1 MKTFKTLVAEVA
13 QPKPEDEK
21 AFKAKHIIN
30 KNNYPVDV
38 EVQFTGGKIKKTPKR
53 RADYTPDEAEDVYE
67 ARGMFQKIRPGDTV
81 AYKGVDKTGK
91 KAAVKAKVLQKN
103 KGGELHVQHSD
114 GSKGHIYTTDILQ
127 HMTEEL
133 DPVNKKAALGRF
145 KDREDKDINN
155 DGKIDGTDRYLH
167 NRRKAVTK
175 AVHKIREA
183 RESLEEKAKSE
194 AQQMAAAVALAV
206 KRGEKPKSALQGAS
220 KEMYKMSE
228 RDLEDFAKTKHKGIP
243 YKVEESALEE
253 SEVSMM
259 VRKLHFIAYAA
270 EEIMDFLEMVDDPEE
285 WFQNKLVQAFTMMQ
299 GLHSYIEGEKRMMQ
313 SMDYDTWGE
322 AALGESITKMSNARL
337 KFHATKDFPHG
348 SYTKKEIKDE
358 HRRRQKT
365 EPNYHAVKPSLNEAA
380 DMAAIGRKL
389 QKMAPKEKNDMISNA
404 MAKLG
409 DHLETFGTTFGPRNM
424 KDLEKKTGLTANAI
438 QMLLKRAMNESLDE
452 VTQTAMKKTIT
463 YTDPKGHSRTRNVP
477 VKRIDR
483 DMHGQEKIRTEDL
496 DEAYKPG
503 SIRLRD
509 GSSITLTKE
518 NADLLN
524 QMLRDLTP
532 NNRKSMEKVLMADKS
547 GFNEIVSFA
556 REAL

>member
-53 RADYTPDEAEDVYE
+53 RADYTPDEAEDVY
-67 ARGMFQKIRPGDTV
+67 
-81 AYKGVDKTGK
+81 
-91 KAAVKAKVLQKN
+91 
-103 KGGELHVQHSD
+103 
-114 GSKGHIYTTDILQ
+114 
-127 HMTEEL
+127 EEL

-322 AALGESITKMSNARL
+322 AALGESR
-337 KFHATKDFPHG
+337 
-348 SYTKKEIKDE
+348 
-358 HRRRQKT
+358 
-365 EPNYHAVKPSLNEAA
+365 LNEAA